1 MQLRLMI
8 ASILALAPVADAV
21 AQAPPA
27 PAVQSKPAEHCP
39 GPDLIAAVRARAGD
53 KGDIP
58 LQATAT
64 ELGSSEAA
72 VLRAL
77 PEQFRVMAAGARFTE
92 VWADLAGWD
101 DAVFAVLKGG
111 HVFEVHGRIRPGEPS
126 KKSRY
131 FNLSPGTPGVTGHLR
146 PDLVSAIGAVSRHVR
161 GKEQHGIAFFDA
173 AGAEVFGVYVPGE
186 GDHVDQKV
194 KAQYLATRERLR
206 AFGDPCALPPS

>member
-1 MQLRLMI
+1 MHLRLII
-8 ASILALAPVADAV
+8 ASVLAFAAVADAA

-27 PAVQSKPAEHCP
+27 PPKSAEHCP
-39 GPDLIAAVRARAGD
+39 GPDLIAAVRVRAGD

-58 LQATAT
+58 LQAVAT

-72 VLRAL
+72 ILRAL
-77 PEQFRVMAAGARFTE
+77 PEQFRVMAAGSHFSE
-92 VWADLAGWD
+92 VWADVTGWD
-101 DAVFAVLKGG
+101 DAVFAVSKGG
-111 HVFEVHGRIRPGEPS
+111 NVFEIHGRIRPGEPS

-131 FNLSPGTPGVTGHLR
+131 FNLSPGTPGVAGHLR
-146 PDLVSAIGAVSRHVR
+146 PDLVITIAAVSRHVR

-186 GDHVDQKV
+186 GEDVDQKV

-206 AFGDPCALPPS
+206 AYGDPCALPPS

>member
-1 MQLRLMI
+1 MRLRLII
-8 ASILALAPVADAV
+8 ASVLSLAALADAA

-27 PAVQSKPAEHCP
+27 PPAPPKSAEHCP

-58 LQATAT
+58 LQAVAA

-72 VLRAL
+72 ILRAL
-77 PEQFRVMAAGARFTE
+77 PEQFRVMAAGSHFSE
-92 VWADLAGWD
+92 VWADLTGWD
-101 DAVFAVLKGG
+101 DAVFAVSKGG
-111 HVFEVHGRIRPGEPS
+111 NVFEIHGRIRPGEPS

-131 FNLSPGTPGVTGHLR
+131 FNLSPGTPGVAGHLR
-146 PDLVSAIGAVSRHVR
+146 PDLVSAIAAVSRHVR
-161 GKEQHGIAFFDA
+161 GKEQHGIGFFDA

-186 GDHVDQKV
+186 GEEVDQKV

-206 AFGDPCALPPS
+206 GFGDPCALPAS